1 MNWLLIGLVL
11 AIAWAVA
18 SFVVFKMETS
28 HVRVDDAYF
37 PYKADGII
45 FGTLEQIL
53 VPLFCG
59 ITFAYQSA
67 SGGYLY
73 ALSWYPFV
81 GVGVF
86 GVVYFVCSIGLSFTH
101 NAGKLE
107 EVVEDISYRLEGFY
121 SLPEK
126 AWLQL
131 VALHSL
137 VKSKKKKGE

>member
-1 MNWLLIGLVL
+1 MSWLLIGLVV

-45 FGTLEQIL
+45 FGTLEQLL

-67 SGGYLY
+67 SSGYLY
-73 ALSWYPFV
+73 ALIWCLFG

-107 EVVEDISYRLEGFY
+107 EVVDDISYRLEGFY

-126 AWLQL
+126 VWVKL
-131 VALHSL
+131 VALSSL
-137 VKSKKKKGE
+137 GKSKKKNRE